1 MRWPERKV
9 VEAPADVGQ
18 HRLALGWGGW
28 GYLRSI
34 LIDLDATIGTSNS
47 PTTAHPQISTI
58 PQRCGMRLARGSSTC
73 VAARA
78 TPLCCLPVLSGSL
91 RRAAGAHRSTRQRLS
106 ACDVGQTD
114 AVGDIGNG
122 AEEPAGSAHTDPDP
136 AGWLLLVYRVPSEP
150 TRLRATVWRRLKSLG
165 AVYVQNSVAAL
176 PPTDGAER
184 ALRRLRREIL
194 EMNGSAVLLS
204 CSALAGEQDMVALFQ
219 AARDDEY
226 DEILDKCHDFHAG
239 LDKEYRA
246 SHFTYGELEEN
257 EVELVK
263 LKNWYAKVAARDVF
277 GAPKRAVAVEALDA
291 CEQALER
298 YAARVYAEQDEGG

>member
-1 MRWPERKV
+1 MSVSISWRSAGEGV
-9 VEAPADVGQ
+9 AIFA
-18 HRLALGWGGW
+18 
-28 GYLRSI
+28 SI
-34 LIDLDATIGTSNS
+34 LIHWTQL
-47 PTTAHPQISTI
+47 
-58 PQRCGMRLARGSSTC
+58 
-73 VAARA
+73 AAR
-78 TPLCCLPVLSGSL
+78 TYPLCFLPVLSGRCAGQRQ
-91 RRAAGAHRSTRQRLS
+91 RRTRERLS

-114 AVGDIGNG
+114 AVGDAGSG

-136 AGWLLLVYRVPSEP
+136 AGWLLLVYRIPSEP

-165 AVYVQNSVAAL
+165 AVYLQNSAAAL
-176 PPTDGAER
+176 PATDGAER

-194 EMNGSAVLLS
+194 EMNGSAVLLT

-246 SHFTYGELEEN
+246 NHFTYGELEEN

-277 GAPKRAVAVEALDA
+277 GAPKRAAAVEALDA